1 MKKVQPPRPGG
12 RPTREEAASLT
23 RQILDEARAVF
34 AKKGIANASMEEIAA
49 RQAISKHTLYR
60 RYGNKQ
66 ALLEAVVERDLARF
80 RAALANAAKQHEEP
94 LLALHGIAFRYF
106 LFGMD
111 RDYSAFYLSVIA
123 EAVVSASLR
132 ERLAIWSSAAL
143 EPMVDAIIAAQQS
156 GALIEGDSSEL
167 CGVLVDLL
175 EGVNN
180 RIRLGLCDTPD
191 EAECRHVFESRWTI
205 FQTAMTPK
213 VLMEKGSDCFR
224 AAPSSISNPLCPRR
238 PTAVASAAI
247 GDGSGENTS

>member
-175 EGVNN
+175 EGANN

-191 EAECRHVFESRWTI
+191 EAKCRHVFESRWTI

-213 VLMEKGSDCFR
+213 
-224 AAPSSISNPLCPRR
+224 SN
-238 PTAVASAAI
+238 
-247 GDGSGENTS
+247 